1 MPLRKCWHSY
11 NNMKQPKFL
20 FWVRLAGVQAGIFI
34 FVLLYSSCREN
45 PLAPSNFL
53 SRTLPGGVWKETT
66 EPILALSMRMRLER
80 HLPGLKNN
88 DVIAAFYA
96 KRNYQTVL
104 VREFLGNHQLDS
116 LLNALGHAHEHG
128 FSQNRFNT
136 AELLRLNKLVHSGTL
151 RSKIDASLAISSLEL
166 RAASLLAL
174 YSHDLKFGM
183 LDPSK
188 LYTSRFNI
196 KLLKADSAYY
206 DSVLS
211 TKDLVSDLHRLAPN
225 DSLYTQM
232 KDSLASLTSS
242 STRPAAPLRKFKI
255 SKLRVNMERLRWKH
269 ADTGSTFA
277 RVNIPSFK
285 LYAYENNKIVW
296 SMGVCVGER
305 KGSSYAEKLAKYRQ
319 TGNIDDRPQN
329 HETPLLSS
337 AFKSI
342 QLNPKWNIPTSI
354 MQDELYYKLRKDPNY
369 LAEKNM
375 KLYKGNKE
383 IGRLDTIQWDK
394 IARNKIPFHVKQDAG
409 EMNALGKIKFNFDN
423 PFSVYLHDTPT
434 KSPFKRAVRDV
445 SHGCV
450 RLADPMKFASW
461 LSRYNSKYTYDMIRI
476 NVGLRPQ
483 DSSARMLDLY
493 DSRSEEMAA
502 NGNHLQT
509 SSVILKKRTPVFIEY
524 FTCWAEPGER
534 LSFLPDIYGLDDVL
548 LKNMPD

>member
-1 MPLRKCWHSY
+1 
-11 NNMKQPKFL
+11 
-20 FWVRLAGVQAGIFI
+20 
-34 FVLLYSSCREN
+34 
-45 PLAPSNFL
+45 
-53 SRTLPGGVWKETT
+53 
-66 EPILALSMRMRLER
+66 
-80 HLPGLKNN
+80 
-88 DVIAAFYA
+88 
-96 KRNYQTVL
+96 
-104 VREFLGNHQLDS
+104 
-116 LLNALGHAHEHG
+116 
-128 FSQNRFNT
+128 
-136 AELLRLNKLVHSGTL
+136 
-151 RSKIDASLAISSLEL
+151 
-166 RAASLLAL
+166 
-174 YSHDLKFGM
+174 
-183 LDPSK
+183 
-188 LYTSRFNI
+188 
-196 KLLKADSAYY
+196 
-206 DSVLS
+206 
-211 TKDLVSDLHRLAPN
+211 VSDLRRLAPT

-232 KDSLASLTSS
+232 KDSLASLTLAHNRQSAQ
-242 STRPAAPLRKFKI
+242 TNYKI

-269 ADTGSTFA
+269 ADTNSTFA

-329 HETPLLSS
+329 HQTPLLSS

-434 KSPFKRAVRDV
+434 KSPFKRPVRDV

-450 RLADPMKFASW
+450 RLADPMKLASW
-461 LSRYNSKYTYDMIRI
+461 LSRYNGKYTYDMIRI

-483 DSSARMLDLY
+483 DSSAHMLDLY
-493 DSRSEEMAA
+493 DSRSEEMDQ
-502 NGNHLQT
+502 NGNRLQT
-509 SSVILKKRTPVFIEY
+509 SSVILKKRTPIFIEY
-524 FTCWAEPGER
+524 FTCWAEPGEG

-548 LKNMPD
+548 LKNMLD